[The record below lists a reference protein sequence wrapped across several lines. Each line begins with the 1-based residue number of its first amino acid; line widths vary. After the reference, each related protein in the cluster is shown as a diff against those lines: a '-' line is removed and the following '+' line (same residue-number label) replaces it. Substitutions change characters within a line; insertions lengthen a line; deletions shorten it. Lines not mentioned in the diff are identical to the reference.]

1 MAPMGWLQLLRFA
14 PAARPLVEKP
24 LALLIGL
31 VNHRESK
38 RDLVKGDLPMPF
50 LYAFAA
56 GLAALNATVAQA
68 APPPSDQAIVVE
80 GTRDARHRATDYL
93 DKVLPPVWDA
103 QIGRFEDPLCPK
115 VVGLPDALKD
125 QVIGRIAQ
133 VAEVAGIPVNAS
145 KCTPNL
151 LIIVVD
157 DKKALIEGM
166 RREKQ
171 AYLYGLG
178 SDRVKQLES
187 AARPV
192 AAWQITDVIGADGM
206 PLRVDGDGFPR
217 LFTTVPP
224 SRTVTTTRKRT
235 LAGIVV
241 LEQRGLVGATTRQLA
256 DFAML
261 RLLTPIETKERP
273 APDSSVL
280 SLFNPGIQP
289 KDAPQSLTW
298 WDLAFL
304 KALRDTRSD
313 MVADAQ
319 RDEIRSKII
328 KEMAKVQAQR

>member
-1 MAPMGWLQLLRFA
+1 
-14 PAARPLVEKP
+14 
-24 LALLIGL
+24 
-31 VNHRESK
+31 
-38 RDLVKGDLPMPF
+38 
-50 LYAFAA
+50 
-56 GLAALNATVAQA
+56 
-68 APPPSDQAIVVE
+68 
-80 GTRDARHRATDYL
+80 
-93 DKVLPPVWDA
+93 
-103 QIGRFEDPLCPK
+103 
-115 VVGLPDALKD
+115 
-125 QVIGRIAQ
+125 
-133 VAEVAGIPVNAS
+133 
-145 KCTPNL
+145 
-151 LIIVVD
+151 
-157 DKKALIEGM
+157 M

-178 SDRVKQLES
+178 GKRVKQLET

-224 SRTVTTTRKRT
+224 SRTMTTTRKRT

-280 SLFNPGIQP
+280 SLFNAVVQPGQ
-289 KDAPQSLTW
+289 APQSLTW

-328 KEMAKVQAQR
+328 KEMAKVQAQK